1 MNATQSTIA
10 LARLNSQTSNTEQ
23 PQSPTSVPLESEAL
37 RPVSKNR
44 QIFVLISSF
53 LTIVVTIGLNQAYG
67 VFQAY
72 YISPTQTILTSA
84 DNSPALVAFVGTL
97 AYGLT
102 WSGSI
107 FINPLLTRISLP
119 QLRKLCVLGVLLM
132 SLGFGLAS
140 ISTTVWQLLLTQGLL
155 YGVGSS
161 LLYFPILSS
170 APEYFNER
178 RGSAMGF
185 ILSGAGVGGLIF
197 SPLVR
202 VLLSHIGPRWTL
214 RALSLIVLVISLPI
228 AVSASPSRF
237 LGHRPTHVDL
247 KMATKPTFL
256 LSVCAGFLQAGG
268 NGLPLTFL
276 AEYSV
281 ALGYTAAFGANLL
294 AVNNAVNAVGRILTG
309 WIGDRVGRQNTLCS
323 MCLLCV
329 AAVAGLWLGS
339 VGDGG
344 KQSLWLAFVVIYG
357 MAGGGYNALFPTTIA
372 EVFGLQAYASVNG
385 FIYFI
390 RGLGTMF
397 GSPVG
402 GQILGE
408 SKLSNYRE
416 VIIFDA
422 LLLAGATVCVV
433 AVRGMDAAD
442 KRAWKWRA

>member
-1 MNATQSTIA
+1 MSSAQSSIA
-10 LARLNSQTSNTEQ
+10 LTRLFYPSNNTQYVQSLTSG
-23 PQSPTSVPLESEAL
+23 PSESAAL
-37 RPVSKNR
+37 SPVSKNR

-72 YISPTQTILTSA
+72 YISSTQTLLTST
-84 DNSPALVAFVGTL
+84 DSPALVAFVGTF

-107 FINPLLTRISLP
+107 FINPLLTRMSLP
-119 QLRKLCVLGVLLM
+119 QLRKLCILGVLLM

-140 ISTTVWQLLLTQGLL
+140 IATTVWQLLLTQGLL
-155 YGVGSS
+155 YGAGSS

-170 APEYFNER
+170 APEYFDER

-185 ILSGAGVGGLIF
+185 ILSGSGIGGLIF

-202 VLLSHIGPRWTL
+202 ALLSHIGPRWTL
-214 RALSLIVLVISLPI
+214 RVLSLIVLVVSLPI

-237 LGHRPTHVDL
+237 LGRRTTHVNL

-281 ALGYTAAFGANLL
+281 ALGFTAAFGANLL
-294 AVNNAVNAVGRILTG
+294 AVNNAVNAFGRILTG

-323 MCLLCV
+323 MCLFCV

-339 VGDGG
+339 VGEGG
-344 KQSLWLAFVVIYG
+344 RKSLWLAFVVTYG
-357 MAGGGYNALFPTTIA
+357 MARGGYNTLFPTTIA

-402 GQILGE
+402 GKILGE
-408 SKLSNYRE
+408 SNLGN
-416 VIIFDA
+416 
-422 LLLAGATVCVV
+422 
-433 AVRGMDAAD
+433 
-442 KRAWKWRA
+442 